1 MTAGTERDTEYTG
14 EGRALVLRTS
24 PATPSAAVLLLHGGR
39 EEGPEPPPL
48 VNLPALRMR
57 PFAAA
62 VARATR
68 GRDVLVAEVR
78 YRHRGWNGSRC
89 DAARDAEA
97 ALARLRG
104 LTGDVPVVLVGHS
117 MGGRAALRAAG
128 APWSTA
134 WWPSPPGVRRAN
146 RWTTSRA
153 VGSTCCTTRRT
164 GSPRRP
170 GPGSSSAGP
179 GSRAPTPP
187 PSRCPRA
194 ATRCSAARAPGT
206 GVPQR
211 SSPAW
216 SPATETR
223 PQDPPARVHRST
235 CSAAAFGSA
244 SMTSPATR

>member
-128 APWSTA
+128 APLVHGVVALAPWC
-134 WWPSPPGVRRAN
+134 PPGEPVDHLAGRRLYLLHDEADRVTSAAGSWEFVRR
-146 RWTTSRA
+146 SRLA
-153 VGSTCCTTRRT
+153 GADATAIPMSTGGHAMLRGAGAWHRRT
-164 GSPRRP
+164 
-170 GPGSSSAGP
+170 
-179 GSRAPTPP
+179 
-187 PSRCPRA
+187 A
-194 ATRCSAARAPGT
+194 ALVTSLVTR
-206 GVPQR
+206 
-211 SSPAW
+211 
-216 SPATETR
+216 
-223 PQDPPARVHRST
+223 D
-235 CSAAAFGSA
+235 
-244 SMTSPATR
+244 